1 MKFISLFFVLVV
13 ASIAYSQPMPNGHL
27 TASPINGDMVSKLIK
42 LVKSFK
48 LEQCVARVIC
58 DLSCKPETFGRE
70 GRRLLKTMVTI
81 QTSGKVDRD
90 DMKYY
95 FNAGVYGR
103 KSKAASNCGR
113 CNEEFTC
120 PADSNDMVAVAPIL
134 KLDS

>member
-1 MKFISLFFVLVV
+1 MKFITVLFILAV
-13 ASIAYSQPMPNGHL
+13 STIALSQPMPNGHL
-27 TASPINGDMVSKLIK
+27 TSSPINGDMVAKLIK

-70 GRRLLKTMVTI
+70 GRRLLKTMVAI
-81 QTSGKVDRD
+81 QTSGKVARE

-103 KSKAASNCGR
+103 KSKASSNCGR
-113 CNEEFTC
+113 CNDEFVC
-120 PADSNDMVAVAPIL
+120 PAESNDMVALAPIL